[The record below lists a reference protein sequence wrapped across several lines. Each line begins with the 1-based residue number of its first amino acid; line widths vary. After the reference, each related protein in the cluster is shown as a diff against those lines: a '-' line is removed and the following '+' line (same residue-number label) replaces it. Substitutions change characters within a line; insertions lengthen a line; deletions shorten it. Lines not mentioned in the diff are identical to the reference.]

1 MTKRED
7 KEKLKFIN
15 DFRKLINQSRNRNK
29 KQRFHRVSELEQIIF
44 GIPKDTEVK
53 TDFSESDEK
62 RAELRRKI
70 HMEHLNG
77 NDDLDKAYMLGWDEA
92 FDLMKENA
100 EERERMRRWKRT
112 KRYKKIMEK
121 IRKEKKKE
129 INEERNKTAPFEVEI
144 TPKEEEEE

>member
-1 MTKRED
+1 MND

-29 KQRFHRVSELEQIIF
+29 KQRFHRASEFEQIIL
-44 GIPKDTEVK
+44 GIPKDSEVK
-53 TDFSESDEK
+53 TDLSKSDEK